1 MIADRWCEGPG
12 CKASIAY
19 LRPQAKFCSAA
30 CRKAAERRRNR
41 DRLGHRTV
49 SLSGEEGY
57 FNAFGSTRGYLDD
70 WQPRDDTKLM
80 LGRVQQIMDE
90 YADQLP
96 LTCRQI
102 YYRMIAQ
109 WRYPKGVKFER
120 ALYSVLD
127 SARRAEEIAFE
138 DIRDDGIMGG
148 GWWPK
153 RPEDLLSGWRL
164 EAKSFNRDA
173 QDGQAVRVQVWCE
186 AAGMIPQLT
195 RVCDPYSIPVF
206 SCGGFGSLTSIRQ
219 IVDSCVQDTE
229 GPTVL
234 LHLGDCDPSGYSIF
248 QAMVEDVAEFLER
261 DRRYDEQEFQFER
274 VAITIEQFRDKTY
287 ELEGDEITT
296 KDSRSVSWR
305 KQGLTH
311 KVELEA
317 MSPDVIARLLTET
330 IERYVD
336 LDHIKRIR
344 AEQEIERDALRDA
357 ADMATSTTATLLKGD
372 SLGRL
377 LERYGRD
384 C

>member
-12 CKASIAY
+12 CEASIAY

-120 ALYSVLD
+120 APYSVLD

-138 DIRDDGIMGG
+138 DIRDAGSWAAAGGRSARKTCSAAG
-148 GWWPK
+148 GW
-153 RPEDLLSGWRL
+153 RRRAS
-164 EAKSFNRDA
+164 
-173 QDGQAVRVQVWCE
+173 
-186 AAGMIPQLT
+186 T
-195 RVCDPYSIPVF
+195 
-206 SCGGFGSLTSIRQ
+206 
-219 IVDSCVQDTE
+219 
-229 GPTVL
+229 
-234 LHLGDCDPSGYSIF
+234 
-248 QAMVEDVAEFLER
+248 AMLR
-261 DRRYDEQEFQFER
+261 MDRRC
-274 VAITIEQFRDKTY
+274 A
-287 ELEGDEITT
+287 
-296 KDSRSVSWR
+296 SRSGVR
-305 KQGLTH
+305 
-311 KVELEA
+311 
-317 MSPDVIARLLTET
+317 P
-330 IERYVD
+330 
-336 LDHIKRIR
+336 R
-344 AEQEIERDALRDA
+344 A
-357 ADMATSTTATLLKGD
+357 
-372 SLGRL
+372 
-377 LERYGRD
+377 
-384 C
+384 